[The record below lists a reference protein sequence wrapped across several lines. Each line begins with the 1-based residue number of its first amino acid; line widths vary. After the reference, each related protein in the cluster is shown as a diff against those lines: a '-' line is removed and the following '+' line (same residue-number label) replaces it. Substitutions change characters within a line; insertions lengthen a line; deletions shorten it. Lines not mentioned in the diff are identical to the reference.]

1 MTEERKREEE
11 RIEEEKKELAQ
22 KKRKWI
28 IISASVVF
36 AGILASVL
44 LAVLSTQ
51 KTIVRHGIISG
62 IILYLVYG
70 VGARDLA
77 ERLDRREKRRR
88 RVAAVKAKL
97 GLGSKTA

>member
-51 KTIVRHGIISG
+51 KTIVRYGIISG
-62 IILYLVYG
+62 IILAIAAWTAIFLYFSIAFPDRVTQ
-70 VGARDLA
+70 RSINDLA
-77 ERLDRREKRRR
+77 LSLITKQQ
-88 RVAAVKAKL
+88 A
-97 GLGSKTA
+97 